1 MDDAGPSVI
10 PETSPSTPLRAEPR
24 ESSASGS
31 DSARAAADTAADPRP
46 AQTGRAGLAGVP
58 QILPRLVSRRIV
70 PAGTR
75 RSLGLS
81 RRLFLIATLTVL
93 AVEGVIFFPSAANF
107 RWNFISERT
116 RLAQVAALSL
126 ELAQE
131 RTEELEGA
139 RRLIENQRI
148 ESIRLRRSGDYSVAL
163 LHQQRTPRALV
174 RAHLDGYN
182 PFANMWAVA
191 DALVAPRGRAIFVDA
206 PSMLRPN
213 ETVEVVLDEAPL
225 KAALAQY
232 AWRILGLSLVIAIS
246 TGFAVFFILSRVFVR
261 PMAQLIDAIH
271 YFRAHPED
279 ASRKF
284 LITGRKDEIWAA
296 KEALEAMQADVRQAL
311 KANER
316 LAQLGAAVAK
326 INHDLRNSLASAQIL
341 SERLVSS
348 EDPKVRQIAPR
359 IERALERAINLT
371 QATLKFGKTEE
382 RSPDFRIVSAAA
394 VVEGAAAEA
403 LVGHPE
409 MRWTNAVDPGLRVR
423 ADPENL
429 HRIVGNLV
437 RNAAQALAAQGGRED
452 PGQISVQAEIV
463 DNQAFI
469 RICDDGPGIPER
481 VREKLFAPFSG
492 GGRVDSTGLGLAI
505 ARELARAQGGDVKLE
520 STGPE
525 GSVFCMCLPLVP
537 VPSNGR
543 ARG

>member
-1 MDDAGPSVI
+1 MGLIRKLLSGVRRTGLSPAI
-10 PETSPSTPLRAEPR
+10 P
-24 ESSASGS
+24 
-31 DSARAAADTAADPRP
+31 
-46 AQTGRAGLAGVP
+46 Q
-58 QILPRLVSRRIV
+58 
-70 PAGTR
+70 

-93 AVEGVIFFPSAANF
+93 AVEAVIFFPSAANF

-139 RRLIENQRI
+139 RRLIESQKI
-148 ESIRLRRSGDYSVAL
+148 ESIRLRRAGDYSVAL
-163 LHQQRTPRALV
+163 LQQQRTPRALV
-174 RAHLDGYN
+174 RARLDDYN
-182 PFANMWAVA
+182 PFVNVWAVA
-191 DALVAPRGRAIFVDA
+191 DALVAPRGRAIFVNA

-213 ETVEVVLDEAPL
+213 EMVEVVLDEAPL
-225 KAALAQY
+225 KAALAEY
-232 AWRILGLSLVIAIS
+232 AWRILGLSLFIAIS
-246 TGFAVFFILSRVFVR
+246 TGFAVFWILSRVFVQ

-284 LITGRKDEIWAA
+284 VTTGRKDEIWAA

-382 RSPDFRIVSAAA
+382 SAPDFRIVSAAA

-409 MRWTNAVDPGLRVR
+409 MRWTNDIDPGLRVR

-429 HRIVGNLV
+429 HRIMGNLV

-452 PGQISVQAEIV
+452 PGQISVQAEIT

-469 RICDDGPGIPER
+469 RIFDDGPGIPER
-481 VREKLFAPFSG
+481 VREKLFAPFAG
-492 GGRVDSTGLGLAI
+492 GGRADSTGLGLAI

-520 STGPE
+520 STGPA

-537 VPSNGR
+537 AVTNGKS
-543 ARG
+543 RG

>member
-1 MDDAGPSVI
+1 
-10 PETSPSTPLRAEPR
+10 
-24 ESSASGS
+24 
-31 DSARAAADTAADPRP
+31 
-46 AQTGRAGLAGVP
+46 
-58 QILPRLVSRRIV
+58 
-70 PAGTR
+70 
-75 RSLGLS
+75 
-81 RRLFLIATLTVL
+81 
-93 AVEGVIFFPSAANF
+93 
-107 RWNFISERT
+107 
-116 RLAQVAALSL
+116 
-126 ELAQE
+126 
-131 RTEELEGA
+131 
-139 RRLIENQRI
+139 
-148 ESIRLRRSGDYSVAL
+148 
-163 LHQQRTPRALV
+163 
-174 RAHLDGYN
+174 
-182 PFANMWAVA
+182 
-191 DALVAPRGRAIFVDA
+191 
-206 PSMLRPN
+206 
-213 ETVEVVLDEAPL
+213 
-225 KAALAQY
+225 
-232 AWRILGLSLVIAIS
+232 
-246 TGFAVFFILSRVFVR
+246 
-261 PMAQLIDAIH
+261 MAQLIDAIH

-284 LITGRKDEIWAA
+284 VTTGRKDEIWAA

-382 RSPDFRIVSAAA
+382 SAPDFRIVSAAA

-409 MRWTNAVDPGLRVR
+409 MRWTNDIDPGLRVR

-429 HRIVGNLV
+429 HRIMGNLV

-452 PGQISVQAEIV
+452 PGQISVQAEIT

-469 RICDDGPGIPER
+469 RIFDDGPGIPER
-481 VREKLFAPFSG
+481 VREKLFAPFAG
-492 GGRVDSTGLGLAI
+492 GGRADSTGLGLAI

-520 STGPE
+520 STGPA

-537 VPSNGR
+537 AVTNGKS
-543 ARG
+543 RG